1 MKRKPT
7 SVITRVR
14 TGNGDFGLTTVGSCQ
29 LNKSDPVVKAL
40 AQLQVCQASVGSWL
54 HNLEVPYS
62 STVRL
67 CRDILYEIGAGIHI
81 IMDDRTD
88 NERLDKLQS
97 LYDNRHEALEAAMSW
112 VIGDGLSLSGFI
124 MADAHS
130 AAGALSTAFVRQLE
144 CDIVAMGTLRVM
156 SFNIVDIIRKIVNT
170 MSDLL
175 FVVDVRTREG
185 EQDYWEGLGF

>member
-7 SVITRVR
+7 NVITKVR
-14 TGNGDFGLTTVGSCQ
+14 TGNGDSGLTTVGSCQ

-40 AQLQVCQASVGSWL
+40 AQLQVCQAAVGSWVHDL
-54 HNLEVPYS
+54 DVPYS
-62 STVRL
+62 STARL

-81 IMDDRTD
+81 MMDDRTD
-88 NERLDKLQS
+88 KERLDKLGR
-97 LYDNRHEALEAAMSW
+97 LYDSRQEALEEAMSW
-112 VIGDGLSLSGFI
+112 MIGEGLSLSGFI
-124 MADAHS
+124 VADAHS

-144 CDIVAMGTLRVM
+144 CDIVAMGALRT
-156 SFNIVDIIRKIVNT
+156 SFDMAYSIRALVNI